1 MCEIVL
7 NNCSEIIPV
16 PNVSRSVACT
26 VMNNQVE
33 LDPNIPK
40 RTRMVVTLNPPTQIK
55 CPQIS
60 ILKGLL

>member
-1 MCEIVL
+1 MWVVSDTEIVL

-33 LDPNIPK
+33 LDLDLNIPMCI
-40 RTRMVVTLNPPTQIK
+40 RIVVTLNLFT
-55 CPQIS
+55 
-60 ILKGLL
+60 